1 MHNADPSSI
10 IFPIQI
16 IQFQFA
22 YYRGGV
28 DQQDSMKTRDT
39 DQTKIKL
46 FDVENFLNYTPA
58 WFKQFLSKAFTVY
71 TVQHVLI
78 FFIMVLKR

>member
-28 DQQDSMKTRDT
+28 DQQDRMKTRDT
-39 DQTKIKL
+39 GQTQIKL
-46 FDVENFLNYTPA
+46 FDVGNFLNYASA
-58 WFKQFLSKAFTVY
+58 WFKQFISKVLTVY

-78 FFIMVLKR
+78 F

>member
-58 WFKQFLSKAFTVY
+58 WFKQFLSKGFTVY